1 MATHACARVWLL
13 RIKSSLYVSG
23 TDRVLSKLRLCLLGT
38 MVAFPFPILSM
49 IIEPK
54 DAIVVSK

>member
-13 RIKSSLYVSG
+13 RTKSSLYVSG
-23 TDRVLSKLRLCLLGT
+23 IDRVLRLCLLGT
-38 MVAFPFPILSM
+38 MVVFPFPILSM

-54 DAIVVSK
+54 GAIVVSN